1 MTVKTISPLLTL
13 RRLLAAEKSTL
24 LLALAISA
32 SSVLLEL
39 LPWYLLWRAVG
50 VVEQG
55 GLLLPLAGWL
65 GLALAG
71 KYLLASLAGY
81 FSHLAAF
88 RVLHHTRLRIAQ
100 ALTRLP
106 LMQLAPYSAGSLRKI
121 VMNDVQRLEDFVA
134 HHTVDL
140 ISALFSP
147 LIAAL
152 FLFWLD
158 WKMALAAL
166 LTVPLA
172 IIAQRLCLRGMA
184 ERTRD
189 YNLATERLN
198 SAIVEYV
205 RGIPVMKA
213 FSQDARSF
221 RLLDD
226 ALRDY
231 HQLVVRFTRRAVP
244 AWSLFVVLLNA
255 SIFILL
261 PLGLW
266 RVSQGT
272 LSVSALLLILMLGS
286 GLLKPLLRVTFFGS
300 LIRELFA
307 GLGRM
312 APFLDDVSEG
322 TSLSVAEDDPL
333 HRRQPANVA
342 GDDAAAPATFG
353 RSGFVAST
361 DPAVSLISHSDSN
374 LSARS
379 LSFSYELRTV
389 IDALDMTLQPG
400 GFYALVG
407 PSGAGKSTLAGL
419 LSGMLPPTSGTV
431 TLGGTALAEMDDGTR
446 ASRLAVVSQQV
457 FLFKG
462 TLADNLRL
470 AQPQASDEQLWQALD
485 IAQGRAFVEALP
497 QGLATKIGEGGAR
510 LSGGERQR
518 IAIARALLVE
528 TPLLILDEATAFA
541 DLLTEAAFY
550 RELREQRPAMTVLT
564 IAHRLFAVQQADC
577 LLVMEAGRLTGRGT
591 HQQLLND
598 HPLYQQMWHSQSQL
612 AQWQIRRE
620 EDIDVNA

>member
-24 LLALAISA
+24 LLALTISA

-55 GLLLPLAGWL
+55 GSLLHLGGW
-65 GLALAG
+65 LALALVG

-140 ISALFSP
+140 ISAVFSP

-158 WKMALAAL
+158 GEMALAAL

-231 HQLVVRFTRRAVP
+231 HQLVMRFTRRAVP

-312 APFLDDVSEG
+312 VPFLDDVPEG
-322 TSLSVAEDDPL
+322 TSLSVVS
-333 HRRQPANVA
+333 N
-342 GDDAAAPATFG
+342 
-353 RSGFVAST
+353 
-361 DPAVSLISHSDSN
+361 DPAASLISHSDSN
-374 LSARS
+374 LIARD
-379 LSFSYELRTV
+379 LSFSYEQRTV
-389 IDALDMTLQPG
+389 IDALNITLEPG

-419 LSGMLPPTSGTV
+419 LSGMLLPTAGTI
-431 TLGGTALAEMDDGTR
+431 TLGGTALAEIDDATR
-446 ASRLAVVSQQV
+446 ASLLAVVSQQV

-470 AQPQASDEQLWQALD
+470 AQPQSSDEQLWQALE

-497 QGLATKIGEGGAR
+497 QALATKIGEGGAR

-518 IAIARALLVE
+518 IAIARALLAE
-528 TPLLILDEATAFA
+528 TALLILDEATAFA

-550 RELREQRPAMTVLT
+550 RALRQQRPDTTVLT

-577 LLVMEAGRLTGRGT
+577 LLVMDAGKLTGCGT
-591 HQQLLND
+591 HQQLLNA

>member
-1 MTVKTISPLLTL
+1 MTVETVSPLLTL

-24 LLALAISA
+24 RLALTISA

-55 GLLLPLAGWL
+55 GSLQQLGGWL
-65 GLALAG
+65 GLALVF

-121 VMNDVQRLEDFVA
+121 IMNDVQRLEDFIA

-147 LIAAL
+147 VIAAL

-172 IIAQRLCLRGMA
+172 IIAQRLCLRGMV

-213 FSQDARSF
+213 FSQEARSF

-226 ALRDY
+226 SLRDY

-272 LSVSALLLILMLGS
+272 LSISALLLILMLGS

-300 LIRELFA
+300 LIRELFT
-307 GLGRM
+307 GLSRM
-312 APFLDDVSEG
+312 APFL
-322 TSLSVAEDDPL
+322 
-333 HRRQPANVA
+333 H
-342 GDDAAAPATFG
+342 DAPKPD
-353 RSGFVAST
+353 S
-361 DPAVSLISHSDSN
+361 AVSPTSQN
-374 LSARS
+374 GNTLSAND
-379 LSFSYELRTV
+379 LSFSYEHRAV
-389 IDALDMTLQPG
+389 IESLNISLQPG
-400 GFYALVG
+400 VFYALVG

-419 LSGMLPPTSGTV
+419 LSGMLPPTTGTV
-431 TLGGTALAEMDDGTR
+431 TLGGVPLSEMDDATR
-446 ASRLAVVSQQV
+446 ASQLAVVSQQV

-485 IAQGRAFVEALP
+485 IAQGRAFIEALP

-518 IAIARALLVE
+518 IAIARALLAE

-550 RELREQRPAMTVLT
+550 RALRQQRPATTVLT

-577 LLVMEAGRLTGRGT
+577 LLVMEGGRLTGHGT
-591 HQQLLND
+591 HQQLL
-598 HPLYQQMWHSQSQL
+598 HHHSLYQQMWHSQSQL

-620 EDIDVNA
+620 EDTHVNA

>member
-1 MTVKTISPLLTL
+1 MTVETVSPLLTL

-24 LLALAISA
+24 LLALTISA

-55 GLLLPLAGWL
+55 GSLLHLGGW
-65 GLALAG
+65 LALALVC

-88 RVLHHTRLRIAQ
+88 RVLHHTRLRIAR

-106 LMQLAPYSAGSLRKI
+106 LMQLAPFSAGSLRKI
-121 VMNDVQRLEDFVA
+121 IMNDVQRLEDFIA

-172 IIAQRLCLRGMA
+172 IVAQRLCLRGMA
-184 ERTRD
+184 ERTRE
-189 YNLATERLN
+189 YHLATERLN

-213 FSQDARSF
+213 FSQDTRSF

-226 ALRDY
+226 SLRDY

-307 GLGRM
+307 GLSRM
-312 APFLDDVSEG
+312 APFLDDASEG
-322 TSLSVAEDDPL
+322 HSAATVTSP
-333 HRRQPANVA
+333 
-342 GDDAAAPATFG
+342 
-353 RSGFVAST
+353 SGIT
-361 DPAVSLISHSDSN
+361 LI
-374 LSARS
+374 ARD
-379 LSFSYELRTV
+379 LSFSYEQRTA
-389 IDALDMTLQPG
+389 IDTLNMTLQPG

-431 TLGGTALAEMDDGTR
+431 TLGGMALAEMDDATR
-446 ASRLAVVSQQV
+446 ASLLAVVSQQV

-462 TLADNLRL
+462 SLADNLRL
-470 AQPQASDEQLWQALD
+470 AQPQASDEQLWQALE

-497 QGLATKIGEGGAR
+497 QGLATTIGEGGAR

-518 IAIARALLVE
+518 IAIARALLAE

-550 RELREQRPAMTVLT
+550 RALRQQRPTVTVLT

-577 LLVMEAGRLTGRGT
+577 LLVMEAGRLTGCGT
-591 HQQLLND
+591 HQQLLNE
-598 HPLYQQMWHSQSQL
+598 HRLYQQMWHSQSQL

-620 EDIDVNA
+620 EDTHVNA

>member
-1 MTVKTISPLLTL
+1 MTVETVSPLLTL

-24 LLALAISA
+24 LLALTISA

-55 GLLLPLAGWL
+55 GSLLHLGGW
-65 GLALAG
+65 LALALG
-71 KYLLASLAGY
+71 CKYLLASLAGY

-88 RVLHHTRLRIAQ
+88 RVLHHTRLRIAR

-106 LMQLAPYSAGSLRKI
+106 LMQLAPFSAGSLRKI
-121 VMNDVQRLEDFVA
+121 IMNDVQRLEDFIA

-172 IIAQRLCLRGMA
+172 IVAQRLCLRGMA

-189 YNLATERLN
+189 YHLATERLN

-213 FSQDARSF
+213 FSQDTRSF

-226 ALRDY
+226 SLRDY

-307 GLGRM
+307 GLSRM
-312 APFLDDVSEG
+312 APFLDDASEG
-322 TSLSVAEDDPL
+322 HSAATVTS
-333 HRRQPANVA
+333 Q
-342 GDDAAAPATFG
+342 
-353 RSGFVAST
+353 SGIT
-361 DPAVSLISHSDSN
+361 
-374 LSARS
+374 LSACD
-379 LSFSYELRTV
+379 LSFSYEQRTV
-389 IDALDMTLQPG
+389 IDALNITLVPG

-419 LSGMLPPTSGTV
+419 LSGMLPPTSGTI
-431 TLGGTALAEMDDGTR
+431 TLGGMALAEMDDDTR
-446 ASRLAVVSQQV
+446 ASLLAVVSQQV

-462 TLADNLRL
+462 SLADNLRL
-470 AQPQASDEQLWQALD
+470 AQPQASDEQLWQALE

-497 QGLATKIGEGGAR
+497 QGLATTIGEGGAR

-518 IAIARALLVE
+518 IAIARALLAE

-550 RELREQRPAMTVLT
+550 RELRHQRPTVTVLT

-577 LLVMEAGRLTGRGT
+577 LLVMEAGRLTGCGT
-591 HQQLLND
+591 HQQLLSE
-598 HPLYQQMWHSQSQL
+598 HRIYQQMWHSQSQL

-620 EDIDVNA
+620 EDTHVNA

>member
-1 MTVKTISPLLTL
+1 MTVETVSPLLTL

-24 LLALAISA
+24 LLALTISA

-39 LPWYLLWRAVG
+39 LPWYLLWRAVS

-55 GLLLPLAGWL
+55 GSLLHLGGW
-65 GLALAG
+65 LALALVF
-71 KYLLASLAGY
+71 KYMLASLAGY

-88 RVLHHTRLRIAQ
+88 RVLHHTRLRIARS
-100 ALTRLP
+100 LTRLP
-106 LMQLAPYSAGSLRKI
+106 LMQLAPFSAGSLRKI
-121 VMNDVQRLEDFVA
+121 IMNDVQRVEDFIA

-189 YNLATERLN
+189 YHLATERLN

-226 ALRDY
+226 SLRNY

-307 GLGRM
+307 GLSRM
-312 APFLDDVSEG
+312 APFLDDASENAF
-322 TSLSVAEDDPL
+322 SPV
-333 HRRQPANVA
+333 
-342 GDDAAAPATFG
+342 DAAAQTACGT
-353 RSGFVAST
+353 SGIAAST
-361 DPAVSLISHSDSN
+361 DPAGSLTSRRGVA
-374 LSARS
+374 LSARD
-379 LSFSYELRTV
+379 LSFRYEQRTV
-389 IDALDMTLQPG
+389 IDSLNLTLQPG

-419 LSGMLPPTSGTV
+419 LSGMLPPTTGAV
-431 TLGGTALAEMDDGTR
+431 TLGGVALAEIDDATR
-446 ASRLAVVSQQV
+446 ASLLAVVSQDV
-457 FLFKG
+457 FLFKSS
-462 TLADNLRL
+462 LADNLRL

-497 QGLATKIGEGGAR
+497 QGLATPIGEGGAR

-518 IAIARALLVE
+518 VAIARGLLAE

-550 RELREQRPAMTVLT
+550 RALRQQRPATTVLT

-577 LLVMEAGRLTGRGT
+577 LLVMEAGKLTGCGT

-620 EDIDVNA
+620 EDTHVNA